1 MSLAWTITR
10 RYLFAK
16 KSHHLINV
24 ISWISVLGVAV
35 GTFGLVVV
43 LSVFNGFG
51 NLVMEMYNSF
61 DPDIKIQTVSGR
73 SFEPTDKIIQSLENH
88 PGIAAIT
95 FVKEDNALL
104 RYMDR
109 QYVVTLKGVSN
120 SFFKTSEIKD
130 KLLEGDPILESGD
143 VNFMI
148 PGAQIAYS
156 MGIRPNDL
164 LNQVNIFMP
173 QRGIDPGVVMLDPSD
188 AFIQRSMVASGIF
201 SVQQDFDAKYVL
213 VPLRFM
219 NDLSGNNKQISAF
232 EIKLK
237 NDDDSKK
244 VMAQLQNILGND
256 FTVKDRLMQHD
267 FLFKVIGAEKIAVYI
282 ILGFILMIA
291 AFNLFGTLTML
302 ILDKRD
308 DLQTLY
314 HMGADLKL
322 AQRIFLLEGLAISVG
337 GAFVGMTMGAILCGL
352 QQYFGLVKIG
362 GGEGFVVEAYP
373 VDMQLGDFMI
383 VMGIVM
389 VIGWLAAS
397 YTSKNIVR
405 RISDQRLATE

>member
-51 NLVMEMYNSF
+51 NLVMEMYNTF
-61 DPDIKIQTVSGR
+61 DPDIKIETQSGR
-73 SFEPTDKIIQSLENH
+73 SFDPGEKIIQTLEKH
-88 PGIAAIT
+88 PNVAAIT
-95 FVKEDNALL
+95 FVKEENALL

-120 SFFKTSEIKD
+120 SFFSTSALKEKIVD
-130 KLLEGDPILESGD
+130 GEALLESGD

-173 QRGIDPGVVMLDPSD
+173 QRGIDPGLTMLDPSD
-188 AFIQRSMVASGIF
+188 AFIQRSMVAAGVF
-201 SVQQDFDAKYVL
+201 SVQQEFDAKYVI

-219 NDLSGNNKQISAF
+219 QDIAGDKKSISSF

-237 NDDDSKK
+237 NGEL
-244 VMAQLQNILGND
+244 AEETRLQLQQIMGND
-256 FTVKDRLMQHD
+256 FKVKDRLMQHD
-267 FLFKVIGAEKIAVYI
+267 FLFKVIGAEKVAVYV

-322 AQRIFLLEGLAISVG
+322 AQRIFLLEGLVISVG
-337 GAFVGMTMGAILCGL
+337 GAFVGMIVGALVCAL
-352 QQYFGLVKIG
+352 QQSFGIIKLG

-373 VDMQLGDFMI
+373 VAMQLSDFVI
-383 VMGIVM
+383 VMGIVV
-389 VIGWLAAS
+389 VIGWFAAS

-405 RISDQRLATE
+405 RISDQRLALD

>member
-61 DPDIKIQTVSGR
+61 DPDIKIQAVSGR
-73 SFEPTDKIIQSLENH
+73 SFEPHDKLILALEKH
-88 PGIAAIT
+88 PSIAAIT
-95 FVKEDNALL
+95 FVKEENALL

-109 QYVVTLKGVSN
+109 QYVVTLKGVSS

-130 KLLEGDPILESGD
+130 KLLEGEAILESGD

-156 MGIRPNDL
+156 VGIRPNDL
-164 LNQVNIFMP
+164 LNQVNIFIP
-173 QRGIDPGVVMLDPSD
+173 QRGLDPGVVMLDPSD
-188 AFIQRSMVASGIF
+188 AFIQRTMVASGIF

-219 NDLSGNNKQISAF
+219 HDLAGNSKSISAF
-232 EIKLK
+232 EINLK
-237 NDDDSKK
+237 
-244 VMAQLQNILGND
+244 
-256 FTVKDRLMQHD
+256 
-267 FLFKVIGAEKIAVYI
+267 
-282 ILGFILMIA
+282 
-291 AFNLFGTLTML
+291 
-302 ILDKRD
+302 
-308 DLQTLY
+308 
-314 HMGADLKL
+314 
-322 AQRIFLLEGLAISVG
+322 
-337 GAFVGMTMGAILCGL
+337 
-352 QQYFGLVKIG
+352 
-362 GGEGFVVEAYP
+362 
-373 VDMQLGDFMI
+373 
-383 VMGIVM
+383 
-389 VIGWLAAS
+389 
-397 YTSKNIVR
+397 
-405 RISDQRLATE
+405 